1 MLKDKKIGFIG
12 VGNMGSAFLSG
23 LISMFCKIVD
33 IHPQTLRE
41 YEKSGIIKPKRTKGN
56 VRFFTDEDIEDV
68 RFIKEMTKTLGVNL
82 AGVDIIMRLRN
93 QIKDLEKL
101 VEELY
106 KQIQELNAKEN
117 TTLPVVK
124 EEAKKPNVIEIKIET

>member
-1 MLKDKKIGFIG
+1 MRFKKDVYSIG
-12 VGNMGSAFLSG
+12 V
-23 LISMFCKIVD
+23 FCKIVD

-56 VRFFTDEDIEDV
+56 VRFFTDEDIEDI

-82 AGVDIIMRLRN
+82 AGVDIIMRLKN
-93 QIKDLEKL
+93 QIRDLEKV

-106 KQIQELNAKEN
+106 KKIQEFDAKEN
-117 TTLPVVK
+117 ATLPVIK
-124 EEAKKPNVIEIKIET
+124 EDTKKPNIIEIKIET

>member
-1 MLKDKKIGFIG
+1 MRFKKDVYSIG
-12 VGNMGSAFLSG
+12 V
-23 LISMFCKIVD
+23 FCKIVD

-56 VRFFTDEDIEDV
+56 VRFFTDEDIEDI

-82 AGVDIIMRLRN
+82 AGVDVIMRLKN

-101 VEELY
+101 IEELY
-106 KQIQELNAKEN
+106 KRIQELNAREN
-117 TTLPVVK
+117 NTLPVVK
-124 EEAKKPNVIEIKIET
+124 EDTKKPNIIEIKIET

>member
-1 MLKDKKIGFIG
+1 MRFRKDVYSIG
-12 VGNMGSAFLSG
+12 
-23 LISMFCKIVD
+23 MFCKIVD

-56 VRFFTDEDIEDV
+56 IRFFTDEDIEDV

-82 AGVDIIMRLRN
+82 AGVDIIMRLKN
-93 QIKDLEKL
+93 QIRDLEKL

-106 KQIQELNAKEN
+106 KQIQELSAKEN

-124 EEAKKPNVIEIKIET
+124 EEPKKPNIIEIKIET